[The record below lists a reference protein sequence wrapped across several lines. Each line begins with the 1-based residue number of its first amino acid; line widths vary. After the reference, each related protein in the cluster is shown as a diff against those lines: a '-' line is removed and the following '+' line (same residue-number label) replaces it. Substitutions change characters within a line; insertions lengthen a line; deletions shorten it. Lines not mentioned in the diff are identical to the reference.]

1 MKSRLAKKIA
11 HTPLDRLAPSWCK
24 RFVRDDVRIEKS
36 LSMWHKRKEHRP

>member
-11 HTPLDRLAPSWCK
+11 HTPLNRLASSWRK
-24 RFVRDDVRIEKS
+24 RFVRDDVRIKKA